1 MPEFAPPM
9 MPASATGFSASQM
22 TRLLGFRVNSFSS
35 RVVIF
40 SPSAARR
47 TVMLRPATLFRSKAC
62 MGWPISS
69 RVWLVMSTTL
79 LMERRPQ
86 RARWRFIQRGD
97 SPIRMLRT

>member
-1 MPEFAPPM
+1 MQVPSKLADSKTTSTVSSAISLFSPPM

-62 MGWPISS
+62 MG
-69 RVWLVMSTTL
+69 
-79 LMERRPQ
+79 
-86 RARWRFIQRGD
+86 
-97 SPIRMLRT
+97 